1 MENKISSAMSNL
13 VALLSSSDD
22 LARTGACESLI
33 AIGRPAVPLLVE
45 ALKNP
50 NYLMRWE
57 AAKALAEIGDPT
69 AAPALV
75 QALEDDAFEV
85 RWRAAA
91 GLSKMGIHGIKPL
104 LKALVEDSESVTLRE
119 GAHHILH
126 GVEKGELRSYLFPVL
141 TALESTWAPVEVAT
155 AALRVVEGLGEFQKT
170 SGETERAAIQEP
182 GATFGIQPIDLG
194 ARRRAWRYAKT
205 LRYHA
210 LCCEDLRPGKM
221 SRSDEGSVLCWA
233 R

>member
-1 MENKISSAMSNL
+1 MENKINSTVSNL

-22 LARTGACESLI
+22 LARTEACESLI

-50 NYLMRWE
+50 NDLMRWE

-75 QALEDDAFEV
+75 QALEDIAFEV

-91 GLSKMGIHGIKPL
+91 GLGKMGIQGLLPL
-104 LKALVEDSESVTLRE
+104 LKALVEDPESVTLRE

-126 GVEKGELRSYLFPVL
+126 GVEKEELRNYLFPVL
-141 TALESTWAPVEVAT
+141 TALESTWAPVEVAA

-170 SGETERAAIQEP
+170 GGEADRAAIGEP
-182 GATFGIQPIDLG
+182 VATIRNQPIDLG
-194 ARRRAWRYAKT
+194 ARRRARRYAKT

-210 LCCEDLRPGKM
+210 LCSEGLHPGKM
-221 SRSDEGSVLCWA
+221 SRSDEGSVLCQA